1 MKKSKKKNIKPKK
14 KKNNEEC
21 NNSYT
26 HTQNRITNDMIYLE
40 RNSYT
45 IKMKCIYIYH
55 LKNLQPPPTTH

>member
-1 MKKSKKKNIKPKK
+1 MYIYIYIFKNEEELTYNNINIIKPKQ

-45 IKMKCIYIYH
+45 IY
-55 LKNLQPPPTTH
+55 